1 MPIVAI
7 LVFAIAVAVSRLAF
21 AAAGVPA
28 DGKAK
33 ADAAGCP
40 ACHGANGVSAA
51 DPIPDLAA
59 QPDLFVQFQLVFFR
73 NGSRKNEVMNPL
85 AKDLSDE
92 DIRNLGAYYASLP
105 PPKPPTAPDEA
116 EEQTQSG
123 ERIAKAARCANC
135 HGESFSGVDNIARL
149 GGQREPYLLKALRD
163 FKAGARSGTGLN
175 VMVEVVN
182 PLGDPQLQAL
192 AHYFSRLP

>member
-1 MPIVAI
+1 MRIVAI
-7 LVFAIAVAVSRLAF
+7 LIFAIAVAVSRVVF

-28 DGKAK
+28 VGKAK

-40 ACHGANGVSAA
+40 ACHGANGVSTA
-51 DPIPDLAA
+51 DTIPDLAA

-105 PPKPPTAPDEA
+105 PPNPPTAPDQA
-116 EEQTQSG
+116 PEQTQLG

-135 HGESFSGVDNIARL
+135 HGESFAGVDDIARL
-149 GGQREPYLLKALRD
+149 GGQRDQYLLKALRD

-175 VMVEVVN
+175 VMVEVVS

-192 AHYFSRLP
+192 AHYLSRLR